1 MTSQLFLGQWLAL
14 ASQKLQQAT
23 LDNAR
28 QEAEYLLSHLL
39 KKNTAYFYA
48 YPETQLDAQ
57 AVAQLNFWLEERL
70 AGKPLAWILGE
81 WDFWGL
87 TLEVTPATLIP
98 RADTERLVEIAL
110 QLPIE
115 KPNARVLDLGTG
127 TGAIALAIKKE
138 RPAWQVDAVD
148 FKLEAVALARK
159 NARNLALDIRVWQS
173 DWWQQIPPQT
183 YDLILSNP
191 PYIHPQDPHL
201 LQGDLRFE
209 PKTALVGG
217 DDGLQAYRDL
227 LAPIESRLTLGGYL
241 LVEHGFEQAVPV
253 AALFTQAKLKGIK
266 CYKDYAGQARVT
278 LGYKDSAKACNTTRQ
293 KQVNM
298 INN

>member
-1 MTSQLFLGQWLAL
+1 MANQINLSQWLVL
-14 ASQKLQQAT
+14 TSQKLQQAGI
-23 LDNAR
+23 DNAH

-39 KKNTAYFYA
+39 QKNTAYFYA
-48 YPETQLDAQ
+48 WPETQLAANQ
-57 AVAQLNFWLEERL
+57 LTQLNTWLKERL

-138 RPAWQVDAVD
+138 RPTWQVDAVD
-148 FKLEAVALARK
+148 FKLDAVSLARK
-159 NARNLALDIRVWQS
+159 NARNLALDIRAWQS

-201 LQGDLRFE
+201 SQGDLRYE

-217 DDGLQAYRDL
+217 EDGLQAYREL
-227 LAPIESRLTLGGYL
+227 LEPIQERLVLGGYL
-241 LVEHGFEQAVPV
+241 LVEHGFDQAAAV
-253 AALFTQAKLKGIK
+253 AELFNLAKLKGIE
-266 CYKDYAGQARVT
+266 CYKDYAGQPRVT
-278 LGYKDSAKACNTTRQ
+278 LGYKT
-293 KQVNM
+293 
-298 INN
+298 